1 LMMSQPDAQ
10 GKFSFQCGPGE
21 YFVTALTRAEI
32 EKLKTPITE
41 DYFKQDNQKFVR
53 VKVAAGEKLKGVA
66 LPLGAR

>member
-1 LMMSQPDAQ
+1 MSQPDPQ